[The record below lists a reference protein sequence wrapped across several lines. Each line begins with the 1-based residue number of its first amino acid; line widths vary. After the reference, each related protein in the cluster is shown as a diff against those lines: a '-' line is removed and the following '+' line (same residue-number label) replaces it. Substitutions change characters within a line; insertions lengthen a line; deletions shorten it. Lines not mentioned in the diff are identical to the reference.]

1 MTACKRRSRGGVLPR
16 REMWRPA
23 PGGVAAQRAWNS
35 RETRARRGMGARHAA
50 RARTAT
56 SSGRRTTRRTAARA
70 DEVVE
75 GGRGEFGGGRAS
87 RSRRR
92 TRWRRT
98 GMEEFRALA
107 DIIGY
112 QEVRAAGGWCHSGDR
127 FKRIEM
133 RSGFFYVFCFGLL
146 N

>member
-1 MTACKRRSRGGVLPR
+1 MACFRGGRCGGRGAR
-16 REMWRPA
+16 RGVA

-75 GGRGEFGGGRAS
+75 GGRGEFGGGRAGRS
-87 RSRRR
+87 RRRR

-112 QEVRAAGGWCHSGDR
+112 QEVGTAGGWCHSGDR
-127 FKRIEM
+127 FK